1 MNTEQTTPYAIVT
14 GAASGIGFATASRL
28 ADDGFAIVA
37 VDMNADGLKD
47 MEQAWSHAVAL
58 SVYVADL
65 GDLESIPAMCQSI
78 VADYGAPAV
87 LVNNA
92 GVGLDPDNI
101 TDTTLADWQRIMAID
116 ATAPFLLC
124 KSLIPA
130 MTEAGGGAIVNV
142 ASVAGMVGVANRLA
156 YCAAKAA
163 LVGFT
168 KGLAVDAA
176 GRSITVNA
184 VCPGTTETAW
194 THKLLDKSDDP
205 DALWKSMNER
215 HLDGRIG
222 TPDEIAAG
230 IAYLASPGA
239 RFVNGT
245 TLVIDGGWTAK

>member
-14 GAASGIGFATASRL
+14 GAASGIGLATASRL
-28 ADDGFAIVA
+28 AEDGFAIVA
-37 VDMNADGLKD
+37 VDMNPSGLKD
-47 MEQAWSHAVAL
+47 LEQAWSHDVAL

-65 GDLESIPAMCQSI
+65 GELESIPALSQNI
-78 VADYGAPAV
+78 VADHGVPAV

-101 TDTTLADWQRIMAID
+101 DDTTLADWQRIMDID
-116 ATAPFLLC
+116 VTAPFLLC
-124 KSLIPA
+124 KSLVPKMI
-130 MTEAGGGAIVNV
+130 EAGGGIIVNV
-142 ASVAGMVGVANRLA
+142 ASIAGIVGVSNRLA

-176 GRSITVNA
+176 SRGIRVNA

-194 THKLLDKSDDP
+194 THKLLDKSEDP

-222 TPDEIAAG
+222 TADEIAAG